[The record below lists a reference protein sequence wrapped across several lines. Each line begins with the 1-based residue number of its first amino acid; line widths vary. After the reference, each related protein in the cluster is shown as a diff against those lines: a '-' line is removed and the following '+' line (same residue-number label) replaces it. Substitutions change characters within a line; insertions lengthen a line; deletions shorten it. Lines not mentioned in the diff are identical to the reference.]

1 MNVSTAVAA
10 SKAPEFD
17 TSLVGIA
24 NVAAVGAMPSAAAVC
39 VRVAAAMPVAM
50 NTALHEHTINKPPHK
65 HMKESQYNKKQDTP
79 SADAALPAQ
88 QPCTQPQTAAP
99 LQLRPLARS

>member
-1 MNVSTAVAA
+1 MEKKAPQLTACAARASPMNVSTAVAA
-10 SKAPEFD
+10 SRAPEFD

-50 NTALHEHTINKPPHK
+50 NTALHEHAMNT
-65 HMKESQYNKKQDTP
+65 
-79 SADAALPAQ
+79 SA
-88 QPCTQPQTAAP
+88 
-99 LQLRPLARS
+99 